1 MLWLRPMQSFNAG
14 DHIGRLSKKQV
25 QTVAIGAVILVLLV
39 NSVGTVGAG
48 ERGIKTRFSNVVGEV
63 MPGLYFKLPFIDH
76 VEKMDVQTQKEQT
89 TAAAASADLQN
100 VSTEVAV
107 NYNIDPTHT
116 TDLFV
121 NVGMDYKTKVIDPAI
136 QEVVKAVTASY
147 TAEELITKR
156 PAVTDAIQ
164 KQLTDRLL
172 ASHITVSAV
181 SIVNFNFS
189 EQFNQ
194 AIEAKVTAEQNAL
207 AAKNKLDQ
215 VKYEAEQTVTTAQAQ
230 AQAIQI
236 QAQAIQQQGGANY
249 VQLQA
254 VNKWDGHLP
263 TQMIPNASVPFI
275 NLK

>member
-1 MLWLRPMQSFNAG
+1 MRLFNIEYPMFTLSRQQIFN
-14 DHIGRLSKKQV
+14 IG
-25 QTVAIGAVILVLLV
+25 IGFVLLVLLFG
-39 NSVGTVGAG
+39 SLGTVGAG
-48 ERGIKTRFSNVVGEV
+48 ERGVKTRFSNVVGEV
-63 MPGLYFKLPFIDH
+63 TPGLYFKLPFIEH
-76 VEKMDVQTQKEQT
+76 IEKMDVQTQKEQT
-89 TAAAASADLQN
+89 IAAAASADLQN

-107 NYNIDPTHT
+107 NYNIEPTAVR
-116 TDLFV
+116 DLFITI
-121 NVGMDYKTKVIDPAI
+121 GTDYKIRIIDPAI

-156 PAVTDAIQ
+156 PAVTDAI
-164 KQLTDRLL
+164 KTQLTERLE
-172 ASHITVSAV
+172 ANHIIVSAV

-215 VKYEAEQTVTTAQAQ
+215 VKYEAAQTVTTAQAQ

-263 TQMIPNASVPFI
+263 TQMIPGATLPFI
-275 NLK
+275 NLTR